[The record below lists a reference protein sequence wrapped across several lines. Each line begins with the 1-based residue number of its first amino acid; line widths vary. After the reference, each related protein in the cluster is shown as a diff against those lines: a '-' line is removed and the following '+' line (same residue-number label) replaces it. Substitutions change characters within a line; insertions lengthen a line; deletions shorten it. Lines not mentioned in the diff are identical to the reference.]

1 MKILITIS
9 FFYVKKIAGIWST
22 MHDFPKETLFFST
35 ILLPDGNVVFFLSHE
50 GPMSIENNH
59 ILIGLTSGRVALR
72 ENSLSSPG
80 RIKSFGKHSRLA
92 CFVINR

>member
-1 MKILITIS
+1 
-9 FFYVKKIAGIWST
+9 
-22 MHDFPKETLFFST
+22 MHDFPKETLFFHS
-35 ILLPDGNVVFFLSHE
+35 ILLPDGNVVFFLPHE

-59 ILIGLTSGRVALR
+59 IFIGLVRGRVSLR

-80 RIKSFGKHSRLA
+80 RIKSLGKHARLA